1 MATAAARTVITLPTT
16 ARRGEVVE
24 LRTLIAHAM
33 ETGYRVGDAGQVLP
47 RDILRRFECRLDGEL
62 VFAADLAPAI
72 SANPYL
78 AFTLQATRSGTLSF
92 AWTGDNGFAWSETR
106 PFTVT

>member
-1 MATAAARTVITLPTT
+1 MATAARTVITLPAT
-16 ARRGEVVE
+16 ARRGDVVE
-24 LRTLIAHAM
+24 LRTLIGHTM
-33 ETGYRVGDAGQVLP
+33 ETGYRVGDGGQVLP

-72 SANPYL
+72 SANPYI
-78 AFTLQATRSGTLSF
+78 AFNLRAAKSGTLSF
-92 AWTGDNGFAWSETR
+92 SWQSDNGFAWTETR